1 MCENQNTRRELS
13 SLVTAYADSR
23 VSRRQ
28 FIGRA
33 AALGIGASTAATM
46 LANISPR
53 QAMAQDEE
61 PVPGGRFTWGY
72 DRDVNKLDP
81 VESGWADP
89 GYNALYEYTMIRH
102 PETGLPVA
110 ALAESWEISED
121 GLEWR
126 LKIRDGITFQ
136 SGEPLTAEIVA
147 QNFNQF
153 RDPDPATGG
162 QNAIFWAT
170 VTDVTAAEGNVV
182 VVTTTAP
189 FAAFPETLAT
199 EYSMPYNPALRE
211 ELGDQFGASGADGTG
226 PFTLTNFAP
235 GQECL
240 LTKWAEYHGSNI
252 EFLQNKGPAYI
263 DELRFVPILEAG
275 NRAIEIE
282 SGNVDAITNPGG
294 QDVERLM
301 ANPDLVVVE
310 FPQPANVILSL
321 NHKDTSLG
329 FDDIRVR
336 QAISH
341 AIDREGI
348 AEAVYFGHAT
358 PTQGP
363 IASNWKWYE
372 PGVEAFNAFDPEL
385 SKSLLDEAGWVEGS
399 GGIREKDGVSLSWT
413 NVNFSNQPFNQP
425 IMEIIAENLREI
437 GAEMA
442 NENLE
447 LAAFQEA
454 RAAEP
459 ASWSQ
464 EWLWSSPLD
473 VLIIFARI
481 LPNAEYNGVTPELE
495 QAFVDWQ
502 EAASE
507 EELID
512 AASRAQLEW
521 AEQLT
526 KIPVVTANGVWVNRT
541 SVHGFTP
548 NQNMLYPLFNDVWVE
563 Q

>member
-1 MCENQNTRRELS
+1 MGNVQQTQHDLPGLLEDYRAARL
-13 SLVTAYADSR
+13 
-23 VSRRQ
+23 SRRQ
-28 FIGRA
+28 LITRA
-33 AALGIGASTAATM
+33 AAMGIGASAAAGLLVANTPQLTAA
-46 LANISPR
+46 
-53 QAMAQDEE
+53 QDAE

-81 VESGWADP
+81 VASGWADP

-110 ALAESWEISED
+110 ALAESWTVSDD
-121 GLEWR
+121 GMEWR

-136 SGEPLTAEIVA
+136 SGAPCTAEIVA
-147 QNFNQF
+147 QNFNVF
-153 RDPDPATGG
+153 RNPETG

-170 VTDVTAAEGNVV
+170 VTDVTADGNEV
-182 VVTTTAP
+182 VVTTSAP

-199 EYSMPYNPALRE
+199 EYSMPYNPAVRE

-235 GQECL
+235 GQEAL

-275 NRAIEIE
+275 NRAIEVE
-282 SGNVDAITNPGG
+282 SGNVDAVTNPGG
-294 QDVERLM
+294 QDVDRLA

-310 FPQPANVILSL
+310 FPQPSNVILSL
-321 NHKDTSLG
+321 NHKNTSLG

-348 AEAVYFGHAT
+348 AQAVYFGHAT

-363 IASNWKWYE
+363 IASNWKWYDA
-372 PGVEAFNAFDPEL
+372 GVEAFNTFDPEL
-385 SKSLLDEAGWVEGS
+385 AKSMLDEAGWVEGS
-399 GGIREKDGVSLSWT
+399 DGIREKDGVKLSWT
-413 NVNFSNQPFNQP
+413 NVNFANQPFNQP
-425 IMEIIAENLREI
+425 IMEIISENLRSI
-437 GAEMA
+437 GAEMS
-442 NENLE
+442 NDNLE

-464 EWLWSSPLD
+464 EWLWSSPID
-473 VLIIFARI
+473 VLIIFGRI
-481 LPNAEYNGVTPELE
+481 LPNAEYNGVTPALE
-495 QAFVDWQ
+495 QGFADWQ
-502 EAASE
+502 SASTE

-512 AASRAQLEW
+512 AASRIQLEW

-548 NQNMLYPLFNDVWVE
+548 SQSMLYPLFNDVWVE

>member
-1 MCENQNTRRELS
+1 MGNDQQTQHDLTGLLEDYRAARL
-13 SLVTAYADSR
+13 
-23 VSRRQ
+23 SRRQ
-28 FIGRA
+28 LITRA
-33 AALGIGASTAATM
+33 AALGIGASAAAGLLVANTPQLTAA
-46 LANISPR
+46 
-53 QAMAQDEE
+53 QDAE

-81 VESGWADP
+81 VASGWADP

-110 ALAESWEISED
+110 ALAESWTVSDD
-121 GLEWR
+121 GMEWR

-136 SGEPLTAEIVA
+136 SGAPCTAEIVA
-147 QNFNQF
+147 QNFNVF
-153 RDPDPATGG
+153 RNPETG

-170 VTDVTAAEGNVV
+170 VTDVTADGNEV
-182 VVTTTAP
+182 VVTTSAP

-199 EYSMPYNPALRE
+199 EYSMPYNPAVRE

-235 GQECL
+235 GQEAL

-275 NRAIEIE
+275 NRAIEVE
-282 SGNVDAITNPGG
+282 SGNVDAVTNPGG
-294 QDVERLM
+294 QDVDRLA

-310 FPQPANVILSL
+310 FPQPSNVILSL

-348 AEAVYFGHAT
+348 AQAVYFGHAT

-363 IASNWKWYE
+363 IASNWKWYDA
-372 PGVEAFNAFDPEL
+372 GVEAFNTFDPEL
-385 SKSLLDEAGWVEGS
+385 AKSMLDEAGWVEGS
-399 GGIREKDGVSLSWT
+399 DGIREKDGVKLSWT
-413 NVNFSNQPFNQP
+413 NVNFANQPFNQP
-425 IMEIIAENLREI
+425 IMEIISENLRSI
-437 GAEMA
+437 GAEMS
-442 NENLE
+442 NDNLE

-464 EWLWSSPLD
+464 EWLWSSPID
-473 VLIIFARI
+473 VLIIFGRI
-481 LPNAEYNGVTPELE
+481 LPNAEYNGVTPALE
-495 QAFVDWQ
+495 QGFADWQ
-502 EAASE
+502 SASTE

-512 AASRAQLEW
+512 AASRIQLEW

-548 NQNMLYPLFNDVWVE
+548 SQSMLYPLFNDVWVE

>member
-1 MCENQNTRRELS
+1 MAEDLRNDSALTA
-13 SLVTAYADSR
+13 LVEDFSRSR
-23 VSRRQ
+23 VNRRQ
-28 FIGRA
+28 FLTRA
-33 AALGIGASTAATM
+33 AALGIGASAAAGLIAAATPS
-46 LANISPR
+46 L
-53 QAMAQDEE
+53 AMAQEAE
-61 PVPGGRFTWGY
+61 PQVGGRFTWGY

-81 VESGWADP
+81 VASGWADP
-89 GYNALYEYTMIRH
+89 GYNGVYEYTMVRH

-126 LKIRDGITFQ
+126 LKIREGVTFQ
-136 SGEPLTAEIVA
+136 SGDPLTAEVVA
-147 QNFNQF
+147 ANFNVF
-153 RDPDPATGG
+153 RDPEQG
-162 QNAIFWAT
+162 QNAIFWDT
-170 VTDVTAAEGNVV
+170 VTEVTAAEGNVV
-182 VVTTTAP
+182 VVKTAAP

-199 EYSMPYNPALRE
+199 EYSLPYNPVVRE
-211 ELGDQFGASGADGTG
+211 ELGDSFGATGADGTG

-240 LTKWAEYHGSNI
+240 LTKWPEYHGSNV
-252 EFLQNKGPAYI
+252 EYVQNKGPAYV
-263 DELRFVPILEAG
+263 DEVRFVPILEAG

-282 SGNVDAITNPGG
+282 SGNVDVVTNPGG
-294 QDVERLM
+294 QDVERLA

-310 FPQPANVILSL
+310 FPQPSNVILSL
-321 NHKDTSLG
+321 NHQDTSLG

-348 AEAVYFGHAT
+348 AQAVYFGHAT

-363 IASNWKWYE
+363 IASNWKWYD
-372 PGVEAFNAFDPEL
+372 PGVEAFNAYDPEL

-399 GGIREKDGVSLSWT
+399 DGIREKDGVKLSWT
-413 NVNFSNQPFNQP
+413 NINFANQPFNQP
-425 IMEIIAENLREI
+425 IMEIISENLREI
-437 GAEMA
+437 GAEMS

-447 LAAFQEA
+447 LAAFGEA
-454 RAAEP
+454 RSAEP

-464 EWLWSSPLD
+464 EWLWSSPMD
-473 VLIIFARI
+473 VLIIFGRI
-481 LPNAEYNGVTPELE
+481 LPSAAYNGVTPALE
-495 QAFVDWQ
+495 QAFADWQ
-502 EAASE
+502 TASTE

-541 SVHGFTP
+541 NVHGFTP
-548 NQNMLYPLFNDVWVE
+548 TQTMLYPLFNDVWIE

>member
-1 MCENQNTRRELS
+1 MGNVQQTQHDLPGLLEDYRAARL
-13 SLVTAYADSR
+13 
-23 VSRRQ
+23 SRRQ
-28 FIGRA
+28 LITRA
-33 AALGIGASTAATM
+33 AAMGIGASAAAGLLVANTPQLTAA
-46 LANISPR
+46 
-53 QAMAQDEE
+53 QDAE

-81 VESGWADP
+81 VASGWADP

-110 ALAESWEISED
+110 ALAESWTVSDD
-121 GLEWR
+121 GMEWR

-136 SGEPLTAEIVA
+136 SGAPCTAEIVA
-147 QNFNQF
+147 QNFNVF
-153 RDPDPATGG
+153 RDPETG

-170 VTDVTAAEGNVV
+170 VTDVTADGNEV
-182 VVTTTAP
+182 VVTTSAP

-199 EYSMPYNPALRE
+199 EYSMPYNPAVRE

-235 GQECL
+235 GQEAL

-275 NRAIEIE
+275 NRAIEVE
-282 SGNVDAITNPGG
+282 SGNVDAVTNPGG
-294 QDVERLM
+294 QDVDRLA

-310 FPQPANVILSL
+310 FPQPSNVILSL
-321 NHKDTSLG
+321 NHKNTSLG

-348 AEAVYFGHAT
+348 AQAVYFGHAT

-363 IASNWKWYE
+363 IASNWKWYDA
-372 PGVEAFNAFDPEL
+372 GVEAFNTFDPEL
-385 SKSLLDEAGWVEGS
+385 AKSMLDEAGWVEGS
-399 GGIREKDGVSLSWT
+399 DGIREKDGVKLSWT
-413 NVNFSNQPFNQP
+413 NVNFANQPFNQP
-425 IMEIIAENLREI
+425 IMEIISENLRSI
-437 GAEMA
+437 GAEMS
-442 NENLE
+442 NDNLE

-464 EWLWSSPLD
+464 EWLWSSPID
-473 VLIIFARI
+473 VLIIFGRI
-481 LPNAEYNGVTPELE
+481 LPNAEYNGVTPALE
-495 QAFVDWQ
+495 QGFADWQ
-502 EAASE
+502 SASTE

-512 AASRAQLEW
+512 AASRIQLEW

-548 NQNMLYPLFNDVWVE
+548 SQSMLYPLFNDVWVE

>member
-1 MCENQNTRRELS
+1 MEDYQSARL
-13 SLVTAYADSR
+13 
-23 VSRRQ
+23 SRRQ
-28 FIGRA
+28 LMGRA
-33 AALGIGASTAATM
+33 AALGIGASAAAGMLAAATPQLTAA
-46 LANISPR
+46 
-53 QAMAQDEE
+53 QDAE

-81 VESGWADP
+81 VASGWADP
-89 GYNALYEYTMIRH
+89 GYNALYEYTMTRH
-102 PETGLPVA
+102 PDTGLPAA
-110 ALAESWEISED
+110 ALAESWTVSDD
-121 GLEWR
+121 GMEWR
-126 LKIRDGITFQ
+126 LKIREGVTFQ
-136 SGEPLTAEIVA
+136 SGAPLTAEIVA
-147 QNFNQF
+147 ANFNVF
-153 RDPDPATGG
+153 RDPDTG

-170 VTDVTAAEGNVV
+170 VTDVTADGSDV
-182 VVTTTAP
+182 VVTTNAP

-199 EYSMPYNPALRE
+199 EYSMPYNPAVRE

-235 GQECL
+235 GQEAL

-252 EFLQNKGPAYI
+252 EYVQNKGPAYI

-275 NRAIEIE
+275 NRAIEVE
-282 SGNVDAITNPGG
+282 SGNVDAVTNPGG
-294 QDVERLM
+294 QDVDRLA

-310 FPQPANVILSL
+310 FPQPSNVILSL
-321 NHKDTSLG
+321 NHQDTTLG

-348 AEAVYFGHAT
+348 AQAVYFGHAT

-372 PGVEAFNAFDPEL
+372 PGVEAFNTFDPEL
-385 SKSLLDEAGWVEGS
+385 SKSLLDEAGWVEG
-399 GGIREKDGVSLSWT
+399 GDGIREKDGVKLAWT
-413 NVNFSNQPFNQP
+413 NVNFANQPFNQP
-425 IMEIIAENLREI
+425 IMEIISANLRDI
-437 GAEMA
+437 GADMS

-447 LAAFQEA
+447 LAAFGEA
-454 RAAEP
+454 RSAQP
-459 ASWSQ
+459 PSWSQ

-473 VLIIFARI
+473 VLIIFGRI
-481 LPNAEYNGVTPELE
+481 LPSWEYNGANADLD
-495 QAFVDWQ
+495 QAFSDWQ
-502 EAASE
+502 SASTE
-507 EELID
+507 EQLID
-512 AASRAQLEW
+512 AASRAQLIW

-548 NQNMLYPLFNDVWVE
+548 TQTMLYPLFNDVWVE

>member
-1 MCENQNTRRELS
+1 MGNVQQTQHDLTGLLEDYRAARL
-13 SLVTAYADSR
+13 
-23 VSRRQ
+23 SRRQ
-28 FIGRA
+28 LITRA
-33 AALGIGASTAATM
+33 AAMGIGASAAAGLLVANTPQLTAA
-46 LANISPR
+46 
-53 QAMAQDEE
+53 QDAE

-81 VESGWADP
+81 VASGWADP

-110 ALAESWEISED
+110 ALAESWTVSDD
-121 GLEWR
+121 GMEWR

-136 SGEPLTAEIVA
+136 SGAPCTAEIVA
-147 QNFNQF
+147 QNFNVF
-153 RDPDPATGG
+153 RNPETG

-170 VTDVTAAEGNVV
+170 VTDVTADGNEV
-182 VVTTTAP
+182 VVTTSAP

-199 EYSMPYNPALRE
+199 EYSMPYNPAVRE

-235 GQECL
+235 GQEAL

-275 NRAIEIE
+275 NRAIEVE
-282 SGNVDAITNPGG
+282 SGNVDAVTNPGG
-294 QDVERLM
+294 QDVDRLA

-310 FPQPANVILSL
+310 FPQPSNVILSL
-321 NHKDTSLG
+321 NHKNTSLG

-348 AEAVYFGHAT
+348 AQAVYFGHAT

-363 IASNWKWYE
+363 IASNWKWYDA
-372 PGVEAFNAFDPEL
+372 GVEAFNTFDPEL
-385 SKSLLDEAGWVEGS
+385 AKSMLDEAGWVEGS
-399 GGIREKDGVSLSWT
+399 DGIREKDGVKLSWT
-413 NVNFSNQPFNQP
+413 NVNFANQPFNQP
-425 IMEIIAENLREI
+425 IMEIISENLRSI
-437 GAEMA
+437 GAEMS
-442 NENLE
+442 NDNLE

-464 EWLWSSPLD
+464 EWLWSSPID
-473 VLIIFARI
+473 VLIIFGRI
-481 LPNAEYNGVTPELE
+481 LPNAEYNGVTPALE
-495 QAFVDWQ
+495 QGFADWQ
-502 EAASE
+502 SASTE

-512 AASRAQLEW
+512 AASRIQLEW

-548 NQNMLYPLFNDVWVE
+548 SQSMLYPLFNDVWVE

>member
-1 MCENQNTRRELS
+1 VGHDQKSGSALS
-13 SLVTAYADSR
+13 TLLTDYASSR
-23 VSRRQ
+23 ISRRQ
-28 FIGRA
+28 FMLRA
-33 AALGIGASTAATM
+33 AALGIGASAAAGL
-46 LANISPR
+46 LAGAGPR
-53 QAMAQDEE
+53 LAAAQDEE
-61 PVPGGRFTWGY
+61 PQMGGRFTWGY

-81 VESGWADP
+81 VASGWADP

-102 PETGLPVA
+102 PDTGSPVP

-126 LKIRDGITFQ
+126 LQIREGVTFQ

-147 QNFNQF
+147 QNFNVF
-153 RDPDPATGG
+153 RDPEQG
-162 QNAIFWAT
+162 QNAIFWPT

-182 VVTTTAP
+182 VVATSAP
-189 FAAFPETLAT
+189 FAAFPETLAS
-199 EYSMPYNPALRE
+199 EYSMPYNPAVRE
-211 ELGDQFGASGADGTG
+211 ELGTEFGASGADGTG

-240 LTKWAEYHGSNI
+240 LTKWAEYHGSNV
-252 EFLQNKGPAYI
+252 EFVQNKGPAYI

-282 SGNVDAITNPGG
+282 SGNVDAVTNPGG

-310 FPQPANVILSL
+310 FPQPANVILAL
-321 NHKDTSLG
+321 NHQDTSLG
-329 FDDIRVR
+329 FDDLRVR

-348 AEAVYFGHAT
+348 AQAVYFGHAT
-358 PTQGP
+358 PTYGP
-363 IASNWKWYE
+363 IAPNWKWYDA
-372 PGVEAFNAFDPEL
+372 GVEAFNQFDPDL
-385 SKSLLDEAGWVEGS
+385 SRTMLDEVGWMEGS
-399 GGIREKDGVSLSWT
+399 DGIREKDGAKLSWT

-425 IMEIIAENLREI
+425 IMEIISENLREI
-437 GAEMA
+437 GVEMV
-442 NENLE
+442 NENYE

-454 RAAEP
+454 RDAAP
-459 ASWSQ
+459 PSYSQ

-473 VLIIFARI
+473 VLIFFGKNV
-481 LPNAEYNGVTPELE
+481 PNAEFNGANPDLL
-495 QAFVDWQ
+495 QAFDDWQ
-502 EAASE
+502 TAATE

-512 AASRAQLEW
+512 AASRAQLIW
-521 AEQLT
+521 AEQLAI
-526 KIPVVTANGVWVNRT
+526 IPVVTANGVWVNRT

-548 NQNMLYPLFNDVWVE
+548 NQHMLYPLFNDVWVE

>member
-1 MCENQNTRRELS
+1 MKSDVRNEGALS
-13 SLVTAYADSR
+13 ALVEDFAAAR

-33 AALGIGASTAATM
+33 AAMGIGASAAAGLLAAATPQFT
-46 LANISPR
+46 A
-53 QAMAQDEE
+53 AQDEE

-81 VESGWADP
+81 VASGWADP

-136 SGEPLTAEIVA
+136 SGEPCTAEIVA
-147 QNFNQF
+147 QNFNVF
-153 RDPDPATGG
+153 RDPATG

-170 VTDVTAAEGNVV
+170 VTDVSAAEGNVV
-182 VVTTTAP
+182 VVTTSAP

-199 EYSMPYNPALRE
+199 EYSMPFNPAVRE

-235 GQECL
+235 GQEAL
-240 LTKWAEYHGSNI
+240 LTKWAEYHGTNI
-252 EFLQNKGPAYI
+252 EFVQNKGAAHI

-282 SGNVDAITNPGG
+282 SGNVDAVTNPGG
-294 QDVERLM
+294 QDVDRLV
-301 ANPDLVVVE
+301 ANPDLTVVE
-310 FPQPANVILSL
+310 FPQPAGIILSL
-321 NHKDTSLG
+321 NHQDTSLG
-329 FDDIRVR
+329 FDDINVR

-348 AEAVYFGHAT
+348 ALAVYFGHAT
-358 PTQGP
+358 PNYGP
-363 IASNWKWYE
+363 VPSNWKWYD
-372 PGVEAFNAFDPEL
+372 PGVEAFNQFDPEL
-385 SKSLLDEAGWVEGS
+385 SKTMLDEAGWVEGS
-399 GGIREKDGVSLSWT
+399 DGIREKDGVKLAWT
-413 NVNFSNQPFNQP
+413 NVVFGNQPFNQP
-425 IMEIIAENLREI
+425 VMEIISGNLREI
-437 GAEMA
+437 GVEMT
-442 NENLE
+442 NEVLE

-454 RAAEP
+454 RAAQP
-459 ASWSQ
+459 QSWSQ
-464 EWLWSSPLD
+464 EWLWSSPID
-473 VLIIFARI
+473 VLIIFGRV
-481 LPNAEYNGVTPELE
+481 LPSAEYNGVTEALE
-495 QAFVDWQ
+495 QGFVDWQ
-502 EAASE
+502 TAATE
-507 EELID
+507 EDLID
-512 AASRAQLEW
+512 SASRIQLEW

-526 KIPVVTANGVWVNRT
+526 QIPVVTANGVWVNRT

-548 NQNMLYPLFNDVWVE
+548 SQSMLYPLFNDVWVE

>member
-1 MCENQNTRRELS
+1 
-13 SLVTAYADSR
+13 
-23 VSRRQ
+23 
-28 FIGRA
+28 
-33 AALGIGASTAATM
+33 
-46 LANISPR
+46 
-53 QAMAQDEE
+53 
-61 PVPGGRFTWGY
+61 
-72 DRDVNKLDP
+72 
-81 VESGWADP
+81 
-89 GYNALYEYTMIRH
+89 
-102 PETGLPVA
+102 
-110 ALAESWEISED
+110 
-121 GLEWR
+121 
-126 LKIRDGITFQ
+126 
-136 SGEPLTAEIVA
+136 
-147 QNFNQF
+147 
-153 RDPDPATGG
+153 
-162 QNAIFWAT
+162 
-170 VTDVTAAEGNVV
+170 
-182 VVTTTAP
+182 
-189 FAAFPETLAT
+189 
-199 EYSMPYNPALRE
+199 MPYNPAVRE

-282 SGNVDAITNPGG
+282 SGNVDAVTNPGG

-310 FPQPANVILSL
+310 FPQPANVILAL
-321 NHKDTSLG
+321 NHQDTSLG

-348 AEAVYFGHAT
+348 AQAVYFGHAT
-358 PTQGP
+358 PTPGP

-399 GGIREKDGVSLSWT
+399 GGIREKDGVALSWT

-425 IMEIIAENLREI
+425 IMEIISENLREI
-437 GAEMA
+437 GVEMA
-442 NENLE
+442 NENFE

-454 RAAEP
+454 RSAAP
-459 ASWSQ
+459 PSYSQ

-473 VLIIFARI
+473 VLIFFGKNV
-481 LPNAEYNGVTPELE
+481 PNAEYNGANPDLL
-495 QAFVDWQ
+495 QAFDDWQ
-502 EAASE
+502 TAATE

-512 AASRAQLEW
+512 AASRAQLIW
-521 AEQLT
+521 AEELT
-526 KIPVVTANGVWVNRT
+526 IIPVVTANGVWVNRT

>member
-1 MCENQNTRRELS
+1 MRVDQSNQRELS
-13 SLVTAYADSR
+13 TLVAAYADSR

-33 AALGIGASTAATM
+33 AALGIGASTAAAL
-46 LANISPR
+46 LAGVNTR

-72 DRDVNKLDP
+72 DRDVTKMDP
-81 VESGWADP
+81 VSSGWADP

-102 PETGLPVA
+102 PESGLPVA
-110 ALAESWEISED
+110 ALAESWDVSKD

-126 LKIRDGITFQ
+126 LKIREGIVFH
-136 SGEPLTAEIVA
+136 SGEAVTAEIVA
-147 QNFNQF
+147 DNFNVF
-153 RDPDPATGG
+153 RDPEQG

-170 VTDVTAAEGNVV
+170 VTDVTADEGNIVV
-182 VVTTTAP
+182 VSTSAP

-199 EYSMPYNPALRE
+199 EYSMIYNPAARAE
-211 ELGDQFGASGADGTG
+211 AGDQFGATAADGTG

-235 GQECL
+235 GQEAL
-240 LTKWAEYHGSNI
+240 MTKWAEYHGSNI
-252 EFLQNKGPAYI
+252 EFVQNKGPAYI
-263 DELRFVPILEAG
+263 DELRFVPILESG
-275 NRAIEIE
+275 NRAIEVE
-282 SGNVDAITNPGG
+282 SGNVDAVTNPGG
-294 QDVERLM
+294 QDVDRLA

-321 NHKDTSLG
+321 NHQDTTLG
-329 FDDIRVR
+329 FDDIQVR

-348 AEAVYFGHAT
+348 AQAVYFGHAVAT
-358 PTQGP
+358 YGP
-363 IASNWKWYE
+363 IASNWKWYDA
-372 PGVEAFNAFDPEL
+372 GVEAFNQFDPEL
-385 SKSLLDEAGWVEGS
+385 SRSLLDEAGWVEGS
-399 GGIREKDGVSLSWT
+399 GAIREKDGVQLSWT
-413 NVNFSNQPFNQP
+413 NMNFGNQPFNQP
-425 IMEIIAENLREI
+425 IMEIISENLREI
-437 GAEMA
+437 GAEMN

-454 RAAEP
+454 RASEP
-459 ASWSQ
+459 QSWSQ

-473 VLIIFARI
+473 VLVIFAKV
-481 LPNAEYNGVTPELE
+481 LPSSAYNGDNPDLL
-495 QAFVDWQ
+495 QAFDDWQ
-502 EAASE
+502 SAATD

-512 AASRAQLEW
+512 AASRAQLVW
-521 AEQLT
+521 AENLT
-526 KIPVVTANGVWVNRT
+526 MIPVVTANGVWVNRT

-548 NQNMLYPLFNDVWVE
+548 SQTMLYPLFNDVWVE

>member
-1 MCENQNTRRELS
+1 MMEDLRNDGALTTLAEDFSRG
-13 SLVTAYADSR
+13 R

-28 FIGRA
+28 FLALA
-33 AALGIGASTAATM
+33 AALGVGASAAASLLAAATPR
-46 LANISPR
+46 LAS
-53 QAMAQDEE
+53 AQDET
-61 PVPGGRFTWGY
+61 PQPGGRFTWGY

-81 VESGWADP
+81 VASGWADP
-89 GYNALYEYTMIRH
+89 GYNAVYEYTMIRH

-110 ALAESWEISED
+110 ALAESWEVSED

-126 LKIRDGITFQ
+126 LKIRDGLTFQ

-147 QNFNQF
+147 ANFNVF
-153 RDPDPATGG
+153 RDPEQG

-170 VTDVTAAEGNVV
+170 VSDVQATDGNVV

-199 EYSMPYNPALRE
+199 EYSMPYNPAVHE
-211 ELGDQFGASGADGTG
+211 KLGDSFGATGADGSG

-240 LTKWAEYHGSNI
+240 LTKWADYHGSNI
-252 EFLQNKGPAYI
+252 EFVQNKGPAYV
-263 DELRFVPILEAG
+263 DEVRFVPILEAG

-282 SGNVDAITNPGG
+282 SGNVDVITNPGG
-294 QDVERLM
+294 QDVSRLE

-310 FPQPANVILSL
+310 FPQPSNVILAL
-321 NHKDTSLG
+321 NHQDTSLG

-348 AEAVYFGHAT
+348 AQAVYFGHAT

-372 PGVEAFNAFDPEL
+372 PGVEAFNAYDPEL

-399 GGIREKDGVSLSWT
+399 SGLREKDGVKLSWT
-413 NVNFSNQPFNQP
+413 NTNFANQPFNQP
-425 IMEIIAENLREI
+425 IMEIISENLRGI
-437 GAEMA
+437 GAEMI

-454 RAAEP
+454 RAAQP
-459 ASWSQ
+459 QSWSQ
-464 EWLWSSPLD
+464 EWLWSSPMD
-473 VLIIFARI
+473 VLIIFGRI
-481 LPNAEYNGVTPELE
+481 LPSAAYNGVTKKLD
-495 QAFVDWQ
+495 QAFTDWQ
-502 EAASE
+502 TAATE
-507 EELID
+507 DELID

-526 KIPVVTANGVWVNRT
+526 MVPVVTANGVWVNRT
-541 SVHGFTP
+541 KVHGFTP
-548 NQNMLYPLFNDVWVE
+548 SQTMLYPLFNDIWID

>member
-1 MCENQNTRRELS
+1 MKSDVRNEGALS
-13 SLVTAYADSR
+13 ALVEDFAASR

-33 AALGIGASTAATM
+33 AAMGIGASAAAGLLATATPQLTA
-46 LANISPR
+46 
-53 QAMAQDEE
+53 AQDEE
-61 PVPGGRFTWGY
+61 PQPGGRFTWGY

-81 VESGWADP
+81 VASGWADP
-89 GYNALYEYTMIRH
+89 GYAAIYEFTMVRH

-110 ALAESWEISED
+110 ALAESWEVSED

-147 QNFNQF
+147 ANFNVF
-153 RDPDPATGG
+153 RDPEQG

-170 VTDVTAAEGNVV
+170 VTDVTADGSEV
-182 VVTTTAP
+182 VVTTSSP

-199 EYSMPYNPALRE
+199 EYSMPFNPALRE

-235 GQECL
+235 GQELL
-240 LTKWAEYHGSNI
+240 LTKWADYHGSNV
-252 EFLQNKGPAYI
+252 EFLQNKGPAHV
-263 DELRFVPILEAG
+263 DEVRFVPILEAG

-282 SGNVDAITNPGG
+282 SGNVDVITNPGG
-294 QDVERLM
+294 QDVERLA

-348 AEAVYFGHAT
+348 AQAVYFGHAT

-385 SKSLLDEAGWVEGS
+385 SKSLLDEAGWAEGS
-399 GGIREKDGVSLSWT
+399 DGVREKDGVKLAWT
-413 NVNFSNQPFNQP
+413 NVNYANQPFNQP
-425 IMEIIAENLREI
+425 IMEIISENLREI
-437 GAEMA
+437 GAEMS

-447 LAAFQEA
+447 LAAFGEA
-454 RAAEP
+454 RSAEP

-464 EWLWSSPLD
+464 EWLWSSPMD
-473 VLIIFARI
+473 VLIIFGRV

-495 QAFVDWQ
+495 QAFNDWQ
-502 EAASE
+502 TAATE

-548 NQNMLYPLFNDVWVE
+548 NQHMLYPLLNDVWVE

>member
-1 MCENQNTRRELS
+1 MIEDPRN
-13 SLVTAYADSR
+13 DSALTTLAEDFARLR

-28 FIGRA
+28 FLARA
-33 AALGIGASTAATM
+33 AALGVGASAAAGLLAAAT
-46 LANISPR
+46 PR
-53 QAMAQDEE
+53 LTLAQDEE
-61 PVPGGRFTWGY
+61 PQLGGRFTWGY

-81 VESGWADP
+81 VASGWADP
-89 GYNALYEYTMIRH
+89 GYTALYEFTMVRH
-102 PETGLPVA
+102 PDTGLPVA
-110 ALAESWEISED
+110 ALAESWEVSED

-126 LKIRDGITFQ
+126 LKIRDGVTFQ
-136 SGEPLTAEIVA
+136 SGDPLTAEIVA
-147 QNFNQF
+147 ANFNVF
-153 RDPDPATGG
+153 RDPALG

-170 VTDVTAAEGNVV
+170 VSDVQAADGNVV

-199 EYSMPYNPALRE
+199 EYSMPYNPTVRE
-211 ELGDQFGASGADGTG
+211 ELGDSFGATGADGTG

-240 LTKWAEYHGSNI
+240 LTKWPEYHGSGI
-252 EFLQNKGPAYI
+252 EFLQNQGPAYV
-263 DELRFVPILEAG
+263 DEVRFVPILEAG

-282 SGNVDAITNPGG
+282 SGNVDAVTNPGG
-294 QDVERLM
+294 QDVERLSS
-301 ANPDLVVVE
+301 NPDLVVVE
-310 FPQPANVILSL
+310 FPQPSNVILSL
-321 NHKDTSLG
+321 NHQDTSLG

-341 AIDREGI
+341 AIDRDGI
-348 AEAVYFGHAT
+348 AQAVYFGHAT

-363 IASNWKWYE
+363 IASNWKWYD
-372 PGVEAFNAFDPEL
+372 PGVEAFNAFDPDL
-385 SKSLLDEAGWVEGS
+385 SKSLLDEAGWAEGS
-399 GGIREKDGVSLSWT
+399 DGIREKDGVKLSWK
-413 NVNFSNQPFNQP
+413 NINFANQPFNQP
-425 IMEIIAENLREI
+425 IMEIISENLREI

-454 RAAEP
+454 RSAEP

-464 EWLWSSPLD
+464 EWLWSSPID
-473 VLIIFARI
+473 VLIIFGRI
-481 LPNAEYNGVTPELE
+481 LPSAEYNGITPALD
-495 QAFVDWQ
+495 QAFTDWQ
-502 EAASE
+502 SAATE
-507 EELID
+507 DELKD

-541 SVHGFTP
+541 NVHGFTP
-548 NQNMLYPLFNDVWVE
+548 TQTMLYPFFNDIWIK

>member
-1 MCENQNTRRELS
+1 MGNDQQTQHDLTGLLEDYRAARL
-13 SLVTAYADSR
+13 
-23 VSRRQ
+23 SRRQ
-28 FIGRA
+28 LITRA
-33 AALGIGASTAATM
+33 AALGIGASAAAGLLVANTPQLTAA
-46 LANISPR
+46 
-53 QAMAQDEE
+53 QDAE

-81 VESGWADP
+81 VASGWADP

-110 ALAESWEISED
+110 ALAESWTVSDD
-121 GLEWR
+121 GMEWR

-136 SGEPLTAEIVA
+136 SGAPCTAEIVA
-147 QNFNQF
+147 QNFNVF
-153 RDPDPATGG
+153 RDPETG

-170 VTDVTAAEGNVV
+170 VTDVTADGNEV
-182 VVTTTAP
+182 VVTTSAP

-199 EYSMPYNPALRE
+199 EYSMPYNPAVRE

-235 GQECL
+235 GQEAL

-275 NRAIEIE
+275 NRAIEVE
-282 SGNVDAITNPGG
+282 SGNVDAVTNPGG
-294 QDVERLM
+294 QDVDRLA

-310 FPQPANVILSL
+310 FPQPSNVILSL

-348 AEAVYFGHAT
+348 AQAVYFGHAT

-363 IASNWKWYE
+363 IASNWKWYDA
-372 PGVEAFNAFDPEL
+372 GVEAFNTFDPEL
-385 SKSLLDEAGWVEGS
+385 AKSMLDEAGWVEGS
-399 GGIREKDGVSLSWT
+399 DGIREKDGVKLSWT
-413 NVNFSNQPFNQP
+413 NVNFANQPFNQP
-425 IMEIIAENLREI
+425 IMEIISENLRSI
-437 GAEMA
+437 GAEMS
-442 NENLE
+442 NDNLE

-464 EWLWSSPLD
+464 EWLWSSPID
-473 VLIIFARI
+473 VLIIFGRI
-481 LPNAEYNGVTPELE
+481 LPNAEYNGVTPALE
-495 QAFVDWQ
+495 QGFADWQ
-502 EAASE
+502 SASTE

-512 AASRAQLEW
+512 AASRIQLEW

-548 NQNMLYPLFNDVWVE
+548 SQSMLYPLFNDVWVE